1 MIQKLT
7 PLIVLGMFALGAYFM
22 INSMKSATDM
32 AKPKTPSKPKT
43 TKPL

>member
-22 INSMKSATDM
+22 IDGMKSATNM
-32 AKPKTPSKPKT
+32 AKPKTPSNPKT